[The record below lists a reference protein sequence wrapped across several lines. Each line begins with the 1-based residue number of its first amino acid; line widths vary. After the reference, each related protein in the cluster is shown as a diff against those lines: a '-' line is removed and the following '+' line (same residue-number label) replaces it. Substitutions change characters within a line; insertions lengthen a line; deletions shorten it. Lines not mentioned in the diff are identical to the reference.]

1 MEKRDNIMT
10 DKWKYKSVS
19 LKESTYSELND
30 LQKTLV
36 PGLHLS
42 NAKVVEKLIKD
53 KSRSVLAV
61 ETLRRTQMAKKSPKS
76 IAKRSN

>member
-1 MEKRDNIMT
+1 VWKREDNIMT

-53 KSRSVLAV
+53 K
-61 ETLRRTQMAKKSPKS
+61 KSECSCSGDIKENTNGKEK
-76 IAKRSN
+76 AQRA